1 MKTEEAIKW
10 VDNRMCFGRGTF
22 TEHHLPNI
30 DECWQAGVMA
40 IRALEMYDKLVRCKD
55 CRWYERSKAKI
66 FENCCRNN
74 YLIPM
79 KPNDYCSYGE
89 RREDGEV

>member
-1 MKTEEAIKW
+1 MRLIDANALKEKINTTFWSEIGAII
-10 VDNRMCFGRGTF
+10 DNAPTKDAV
-22 TEHHLPNI
+22 E
-30 DECWQAGVMA
+30 V
-40 IRALEMYDKLVRCKD
+40 VRCKD
-55 CRWYERSKAKI
+55 CRWYERHKAKI

-89 RREDGEV
+89 HKAESEVEE